1 MSWRPGMDNKKRLI
15 ACLLLAVVHT
25 AWASEL
31 PSAAPEEL
39 GFDADRL
46 NYISTHF
53 QERVDKGEIAGIVT
67 LVARNGKIV
76 HFDAVGYQ
84 DVVGNVPI
92 AKDTIFRIYS
102 MTKPIASTALMM
114 LYQDGKFQVTD
125 PLSDFIPEFKNL
137 KVLRDPDDPLT
148 DVVDLAREPT
158 VQDVLRH
165 TAGFSHGLGLTE
177 YDKAF
182 VGSGIFSTETS
193 LEEMMTL
200 LSKLPLMNQ
209 PGEQFRYG
217 VGHDIALRLVEI
229 ISGMPTDEFLE
240 KRLFGPLGMDDTA
253 YWVGVDDTNRLGP
266 VHYLSASG
274 NLLPIGEKYGKPA
287 GGVLVQPWSV
297 NSYTYDHE
305 FKGGSFGLLSTAE
318 DYWRFA
324 QAILDNGEL
333 DGKRIIA
340 PRILKFMNR
349 DHLTGAQMFW
359 EGAGMGLGFG
369 IVQDPDQFGS
379 PYSEG
384 TLFWGG
390 AASTAFWIDPVER
403 LVVVGMT
410 QHMGVP
416 ATESL
421 RGELAALVY
430 AALVD

>member
-1 MSWRPGMDNKKRLI
+1 MHNRVI
-15 ACLLLAVVHT
+15 AFTCLLLSLVHQT
-25 AWASEL
+25 WANEL
-31 PSAAPEEL
+31 PTASPQEL
-39 GFDADRL
+39 GFDAERL
-46 NYISTHF
+46 NYISKHF
-53 QERVDKGEIAGIVT
+53 QERVDKGELAGIVT
-67 LVARNGKIV
+67 LVARKGKIV

-84 DVVGNVPI
+84 DVVDKVPLET
-92 AKDTIFRIYS
+92 DTIFRIYS
-102 MTKPIASTALMM
+102 MTKPVASIALMM
-114 LYQDGKFQVTD
+114 LYQEGKFQITD
-125 PLSDFIPEFKNL
+125 PLSRFIPEFENL
-137 KVLRDPDDPLT
+137 TVLRDPDGPPT
-148 DVVDLAREPT
+148 DVIELAKEPT

-200 LSKLPLMNQ
+200 LSELPLMNQ
-209 PGEQFRYG
+209 PGEQWRYG

-229 ISGMPTDEFLE
+229 ISGMPADEFLE
-240 KRLFGPLGMDDTA
+240 ERLFEPLGMEDTG
-253 YWVGVDDTNRLGP
+253 YWVGTDDAARLGP
-266 VHYLSASG
+266 VHFQDESG
-274 NLLPIGEKYGKPA
+274 NLLPIGEKHGMPA

-297 NSYTYDHE
+297 NSYTVDHE

-324 QAILDNGEL
+324 QAILNNGEL
-333 DGKRIIA
+333 NGKRIIA

-349 DHLTGAQMFW
+349 NHLAGGQSFW
-359 EGAGMGLGFG
+359 EGTGMGLAFG
-369 IVQDPDQFGS
+369 IAEDSTQFGY

-390 AASTAFWIDPVER
+390 AAATTFWIDPVEQ
-403 LVVVGMT
+403 LVVVSMT

-421 RGELAALVY
+421 RSDLAALVY